1 MHGWGICNDCGL
13 AIGCRRVIQAC
24 APMPDRQEEI
34 FDTRAAYQQ
43 AMDTVLARAKRE
55 LCIFDPDIKDL
66 ELDSRARADAISAFL
81 AGGRDRSL
89 RIVLHDPDHL
99 IRNSPRMMGL
109 LKRYNHCLS
118 VRQTPE
124 PLRNIAD
131 AFVLADRSSGVIRF
145 HADHFRGKLL
155 LEQPVEIHD
164 WHQRFEALWLES
176 VPAASATQLG
186 L

>member
-1 MHGWGICNDCGL
+1 
-13 AIGCRRVIQAC
+13 
-24 APMPDRQEEI
+24 MPDSPLEI

-43 AMDTVLARAKRE
+43 AIDTVLAVAKKE

-66 ELDSRARADAISAFL
+66 DLDSRVRADAISAFL

-89 RIVLHDPDHL
+89 RVVLHDPDHL

-109 LKRYNHCLS
+109 LKRYSHSFS

-124 PLRNIAD
+124 PLRNLAD
-131 AFVLADRSSGVIRF
+131 AFVLADGVSGVIRF
-145 HADHFRGKLL
+145 HSDHFRGKIL
-155 LEQPVEIHD
+155 LEQPVAVHD

-176 VPAASATQLG
+176 VPGASATQLG